1 MTKHIWNTKVISDIT
16 ISPRQ
21 WKLDTWGEDFVAN
34 DRGGRVYHWETSAG
48 QDQRAVLIS
57 AAPSISNSIVVSQ
70 EDRHLICLATTEQ
83 ATGNFNPLLV
93 RWSDWKILII
103 GTFSKFNFREVILGS
118 GNRIVTAAR
127 SRNNIVILTDKSAH
141 TMQFI
146 GPPFTF
152 GFL

>member
-1 MTKHIWNTKVISDIT
+1 M
-16 ISPRQ
+16 
-21 WKLDTWGEDFVAN
+21 GE
-34 DRGGRVYHWETSAG
+34 SAG

-93 RWSDWKILII
+93 RWSDQED
-103 GTFSKFNFREVILGS
+103 FNNWTPSVSSTSGEVILGS

-152 GFL
+152 GFNECRY